1 MNRKPQT
8 IALIAGCILLIG
20 AISYSVFQSNK
31 VYDTY
36 GQKIFIG
43 DYDQCINCGILEVD
57 ERPPRDSI
65 QSYSQERI
73 VRLAQNNPCYLPLIQ
88 DPSYWSPEYDSTKH
102 IYYRDLYNA
111 TLSGTPHLPDSLL
124 FARRYLVGDFM
135 VLNADSSIRGSEEF
149 YPRIEELFD
158 WLPYQSQ
165 WMEEHM
171 RYPLYQSDEVIDR
184 LKDSIT
190 HYVNHN
196 HPVFTAESQINFFN
210 KVWRFYGRPIKKTY
224 SFAGNAVYASGQR
237 LCMCEAYWDTL
248 HWVGSVA
255 VSSKKHGIQTI
266 NEPDSTE
273 TTTTYDHFPL
283 GRMRNYYGALYTIS
297 SKHWEYRRSYDSLD
311 RVHDTLMGGGHN
323 RVVRYKGKIELPNF
337 LTMHPS
343 TSYPEAM
350 MDNGIHEV
358 SLRQIP
364 RNMLGTCNSVGCV
377 RVSDYIAKYLRWWV
391 PQDCNFFVAYQPHR
405 YHYRTWD
412 VDIKDLYPIHSQED
426 GDAFREWV
434 NNEYPYYA
442 KHVQLGRT
450 GDYKNGY
457 IQQAYFE
464 LGDEYEQSNP

>member
-237 LCMCEAYWDTL
+237 
-248 HWVGSVA
+248 
-255 VSSKKHGIQTI
+255 
-266 NEPDSTE
+266 
-273 TTTTYDHFPL
+273 
-283 GRMRNYYGALYTIS
+283 
-297 SKHWEYRRSYDSLD
+297 
-311 RVHDTLMGGGHN
+311 
-323 RVVRYKGKIELPNF
+323 
-337 LTMHPS
+337 
-343 TSYPEAM
+343 
-350 MDNGIHEV
+350 
-358 SLRQIP
+358 
-364 RNMLGTCNSVGCV
+364 
-377 RVSDYIAKYLRWWV
+377 
-391 PQDCNFFVAYQPHR
+391 
-405 YHYRTWD
+405 
-412 VDIKDLYPIHSQED
+412 
-426 GDAFREWV
+426 
-434 NNEYPYYA
+434 
-442 KHVQLGRT
+442 
-450 GDYKNGY
+450 
-457 IQQAYFE
+457 
-464 LGDEYEQSNP
+464 